1 MNRLKLI
8 GGGAVLVIVLA
19 LTNPTQDD
27 FVTWVKGKGY
37 EKAGDNA
44 GARFLTEM
52 LAAPLVAAT
61 TQRTNLLVCSLFD
74 TQLSPGKHRTTLGVL
89 RFFIPLGQ
97 DKDQG

>member
-1 MNRLKLI
+1 MDRFKLI

-44 GARFLTEM
+44 GARLLTEL

-61 TQRTNLLVCSLFD
+61 TERTNFLICSLFD
-74 TQLSPGKHRTTLGVL
+74 TQLKPGKHQRTLGVL

-97 DKDQG
+97 DQG